1 METIN
6 EMYDAIHELL
16 KRQEN
21 FSEDNFKQFVSVT
34 KDCLRVKNVLI
45 IGVDKDGAYNVSNGD
60 NIGAD
65 EMIAKYEEKI
75 IKEYN
80 DFFKL
85 LFTNSF
91 N

>member
-6 EMYDAIHELL
+6 EMYDAVHELL

-34 KDCLRVKNVLI
+34 KDCLRVKNILI
-45 IGVDKDGAYNVSNGD
+45 IGVDKDGIYNVSNGD
-60 NIGAD
+60 NIGTD

-80 DFFKL
+80 EFF
-85 LFTNSF
+85 
-91 N
+91 

>member
-21 FSEDNFKQFVSVT
+21 FSEDNFKQFVSVN
-34 KDCLRVKNVLI
+34 KDCLIIKNVLI
-45 IGVDKDGAYNVSNGD
+45 VCIDKNGVYDVSNGD
-60 NIGAD
+60 NIGTD

-75 IKEYN
+75 VKEFN
-80 DFFKL
+80 EFF
-85 LFTNSF
+85 
-91 N
+91 

>member
-6 EMYDAIHELL
+6 EMYDAVHELL

-21 FSEDNFKQFVSVT
+21 FSEDNFKKFVSVN
-34 KDCLRVKNVLI
+34 KDCLTIKNVLI
-45 IGVDKDGAYNVSNGD
+45 ISVDENGVHNVSNGD
-60 NIGAD
+60 DIGTD

-80 DFFKL
+80 EFF
-85 LFTNSF
+85 
-91 N
+91 

>member
-6 EMYDAIHELL
+6 EMYEAVHELL

-21 FSEDNFKQFVSVT
+21 FSEDNFKQFVSVN
-34 KDCLRVKNVLI
+34 KDCLTIKNVLI
-45 IGVDKDGAYNVSNGD
+45 ISVDKNGVHNVSNGD
-60 NIGAD
+60 DIGTD

-80 DFFKL
+80 EFF
-85 LFTNSF
+85 
-91 N
+91 

>member
-6 EMYDAIHELL
+6 EMYEAVHELL

-21 FSEDNFKQFVSVT
+21 FSEDNFKQFVSVN
-34 KDCLRVKNVLI
+34 KDCLTIKNVLI
-45 IGVDKDGAYNVSNGD
+45 ISVDENGAHNVSNGD
-60 NIGAD
+60 DIGTD

-80 DFFKL
+80 EFF
-85 LFTNSF
+85 
-91 N
+91 

>member
-6 EMYDAIHELL
+6 EMYEAVHELL

-21 FSEDNFKQFVSVT
+21 FSEDNFKQFVSVN
-34 KDCLRVKNVLI
+34 KDRLIIKNVLI
-45 IGVDKDGAYNVSNGD
+45 INVDKNGVHNVSNGD
-60 NIGAD
+60 DIGTD

-80 DFFKL
+80 EFF
-85 LFTNSF
+85 
-91 N
+91 

>member
-6 EMYDAIHELL
+6 EMYEAVHELL

-21 FSEDNFKQFVSVT
+21 FSEDNFKQFVSVN
-34 KDCLRVKNVLI
+34 KDCLIIKNVLI
-45 IGVDKDGAYNVSNGD
+45 VGIDKNGVHNVSNGD
-60 NIGAD
+60 DIGTD

-80 DFFKL
+80 EFF
-85 LFTNSF
+85 
-91 N
+91 